1 MNFVFFARQDGWNE
15 EGWMTPADPDELQ
28 AIYGQWCDDAQ
39 RMLSAAVQQ
48 PMFKWAINAREPMDT
63 WVLDGKVTLIGDAA
77 HAMTPFLGHGAA
89 CGIEDAVVLA
99 RALAASDTAAE
110 GLARYEAARHER
122 ATFIQ
127 RESNAN
133 ADRMQGQDTDLFGL
147 GQMKDEESLGLF
159 TYDPRAVAV

>member
-1 MNFVFFARQDGWNE
+1 M
-15 EGWMTPADPDELQ
+15 
-28 AIYGQWCDDAQ
+28 Y
-39 RMLSAAVQQ
+39 
-48 PMFKWAINAREPMDT
+48 KWAINARTALPG
-63 WVLDGKVTLIGDAA
+63 WVLDGNVTLMGDAA

-89 CGIEDAVVLA
+89 CAIEDAVVLA
-99 RALAASDTAAE
+99 RALAAAPDVAQ

-127 RESNAN
+127 AESNAN

-159 TYDPRAVAV
+159 TYDCRTVPV

>member
-1 MNFVFFARQDGWNE
+1 
-15 EGWMTPADPDELQ
+15 
-28 AIYGQWCDDAQ
+28 
-39 RMLSAAVQQ
+39 MLSAAVQQ

-159 TYDPRAVAV
+159 TYDPRTVAV